1 MKEFPVNFYKQLLN
15 IVDEIVLVFDAK
27 YNIQLVNKPI
37 EKLGYEPDSLV
48 GKPLLKMFP
57 AHSRLPVKKKIEE
70 FKHPLVFRTKV
81 ANADGVSVVVE
92 VSVNKL
98 KSGERHF
105 FIMTFNTVNNKS
117 FGEKAIDLI
126 KSGIL
131 IVDRTGRVFY
141 NNAYVNNL
149 FAKRSIYHINNLP
162 QKVAI
167 GLSNAIENDLSTGE
181 FELNGGRFVGFDLEK
196 YKDNGKTFYLIDLK
210 DITEKKLMERAMKT
224 FDKISSL
231 DSLAT
236 GLAHEIKN
244 PLAGM
249 RLMAQ
254 RLDKELE
261 KNGDERNREYIKR
274 IIKQIDRIDHLIRT
288 LFSQVKQHTIDFEV
302 FDVSKL
308 IEEIAAFNE
317 NEFVKNGIF
326 FRLKVK
332 TEPQVIADQNQMNN
346 VFSNLILNAIDA
358 LKQVKGER
366 KIEVVIRDSNLT
378 CPICGTRYTAIDIID
393 TGKGIKKE
401 HLSKLFYP
409 FFTTKPEGTGLGLFL
424 VQKLIKEN
432 KGLINVESELG
443 KGTVFTVYL
452 HSKDAKNK
460 GCFPKL

>member
-1 MKEFPVNFYKQLLN
+1 MKEFPVNFYRQLLN
-15 IVDEIVLVFDAK
+15 EIEEIVIVFDSN
-27 YNIQLVNKPI
+27 YNIQLVNKLI
-37 EKLGYEPDSLV
+37 EELGYEAETLI
-48 GKPLLKMFP
+48 GRPLLRMFP
-57 AHSRLPVKKKIEE
+57 PHSRPLVKKKIEE
-70 FKHPLVFRTKV
+70 FKSPVLFRNKV
-81 ANADGVSVVVE
+81 VNAEGLSVDVE
-92 VSVNKL
+92 MKVNRLRVGGK
-98 KSGERHF
+98 HYF
-105 FIMTFNTVNNKS
+105 MMTFKPVINNS
-117 FGEKAIDLI
+117 LGEKAIDLI

-131 IVDRTGRVFY
+131 VVDNTGRVFY
-141 NNAYVNNL
+141 KNAFIHIL
-149 FAKRSIYHINNLP
+149 FGKRTIYHINNLP
-162 QKVAI
+162 PKVAR
-167 GLSNAIENDLSTGE
+167 GLLHAIQNDLTTGE
-181 FELNGGRFVGFDLEK
+181 FELNGGRFIGFVCEK
-196 YKDNGKTFYLIDLK
+196 YEENSKTLYLFHLK

-261 KNGDERNREYIKR
+261 KSGNERNREYIRR
-274 IIKQIDRIDHLIRT
+274 IIKQIDRIDHLIKT
-288 LFSQVKQHTIDFEV
+288 LFSQVKQHTIEFDV

-308 IEEIAAFNE
+308 IEDVYSFNE

-326 FRLKVK
+326 FKLKVK
-332 TEPQVIADQNQMNN
+332 TEPLVVADQNQMHN
-346 VFSNLILNAIDA
+346 VFSNLILNAVDA

-366 KIEVVIRDSNLT
+366 KIEVVIRDSNLN
-378 CPICGTRYTAIDIID
+378 CPICGTRYKAIDVID

-401 HLSKLFYP
+401 NISKLFYP

-432 KGLINVESELG
+432 KGLINVESEVG

-452 HSKDAKNK
+452 HSKEAKNK
-460 GCFPKL
+460 GCFSK